1 MEIEVA
7 RHAKQG
13 NRVASDMRRVL
24 RGLRVRSALVP
35 PAVQFMLTVL
45 VGVLTG
51 MLSGMFGLGGA
62 VISTPG
68 IRLLGAT
75 ALQAVGSTL
84 PSILPS
90 SVSGSVRYEREHLI
104 NGRIVLLT
112 SAFGVPASIAG
123 SELSGVV
130 PGDGHLL
137 MLATAALVGFTAY
150 RTAFPKI
157 RATGTDGIALH
168 DEVSRLALIGAA
180 AGMLSGLL
188 GVGGGVIM
196 VPLFSLSVGL
206 SLKST
211 IATSLACVG
220 IFAIPGTLTHW
231 YLGHIDWSF
240 AVALACGVIPGA
252 WIGARFTIAS
262 SEKLLRR
269 TVGAALGIIATIY
282 AIGELV
288 AWFK

>member
-1 MEIEVA
+1 M
-7 RHAKQG
+7 
-13 NRVASDMRRVL
+13 S
-24 RGLRVRSALVP
+24 
-35 PAVQFMLTVL
+35 PAVQFVLTVL

-112 SAFGVPASIAG
+112 SAFGIPASVAG
-123 SELSGVV
+123 SELSGAV

-150 RTAFPKI
+150 RTAF
-157 RATGTDGIALH
+157 
-168 DEVSRLALIGAA
+168 SRLRVVELEPVLHTEVWRLAIIGAA

-188 GVGGGVIM
+188 GVGGGIIM
-196 VPLFSLSVGL
+196 VPLFSLWVGL

-220 IFAIPGTLTHW
+220 LFALPGTLTHW
-231 YLGHIDWSF
+231 YLGHIDWAF
-240 AVALACGVIPGA
+240 AIALAIGVIPGA
-252 WIGARFTIAS
+252 WIGAHFTVTAG
-262 SEKLLRR
+262 EPLLRR
-269 TVGAALGIIATIY
+269 TVGSALGIIAAIY

-288 AWFK
+288 AWIK